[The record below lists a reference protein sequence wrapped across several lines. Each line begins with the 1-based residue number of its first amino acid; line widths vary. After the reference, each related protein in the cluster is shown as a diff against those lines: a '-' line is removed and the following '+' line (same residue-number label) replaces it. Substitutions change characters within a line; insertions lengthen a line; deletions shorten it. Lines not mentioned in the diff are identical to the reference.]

1 MSLVYP
7 QKTVL
12 WQTDD
17 EWYEQDV
24 QKSNTV
30 YNGFFNSKTAPSRL
44 CKATLTADDQPSS
57 MPSTVATATLKLSS
71 KQATARP
78 PSVWIRYTPTTTRAA
93 TWEI

>member
-30 YNGFFNSKTAPSRL
+30 YNGFFNSKTAPSRPL
-44 CKATLTADDQPSS
+44 QSNPNS
-57 MPSTVATATLKLSS
+57 
-71 KQATARP
+71 
-78 PSVWIRYTPTTTRAA
+78 
-93 TWEI
+93 